1 MEKSHGLVHV
11 YTGDGK
17 GKTTCALGLSLR
29 AWGNDRRVSFIQFMK
44 KGESYGEVLALQR
57 CPGIELHQ
65 YGSGNFIWKDKV
77 REEDRQQALEGL
89 KHAQE
94 STQSGDYDMVVLD
107 EICMTVFFD
116 VFSEQMVLDLIRD
129 KHPQVELVLTG
140 RRATEGIMQAADY
153 VTVMQQYKHPYDK
166 GISARKGVEF

>member
-1 MEKSHGLVHV
+1 MEKSPGLVHV

-17 GKTTCALGLSLR
+17 GKTTSALGLSLR

-65 YGSGNFIWKDKV
+65 YGSGDFIWKGKIRV
-77 REEDRQQALEGL
+77 EDLEQAMCGL

-94 STQSGDYDMVVLD
+94 ASQSGEYDMVVLD

-116 VFSEQMVLDLIRD
+116 VFPEQVVLDLIRD

-153 VTVMQQYKHPYDK
+153 VTVMEQYKHPYER